1 MKKSFFTLPVLR
13 GLTAQLFVITILPL
27 TLLLLLIAFGS
38 YSLHQ
43 RDMRTL
49 VSERDE
55 RAVQSATAALE
66 SELHH
71 CLANI
76 SSLATY
82 VDASGHIPLEKLLSS
97 SSDLASDFDG
107 GMVFLSSD
115 GKLIASTHS
124 DGQLDWIAAMA
135 QSTSLASP

>member
-1 MKKSFFTLPVLR
+1 MKKRFLTLQLLR

-27 TLLLLLIAFGS
+27 TLLLLVIAFGS

-43 RDMRTL
+43 EDMRAL

-71 CLANI
+71 RVANI
-76 SSLATY
+76 SSLAMYIGT
-82 VDASGHIPLEKLLSS
+82 AREMPLEKLLSS
-97 SSDLASDFDG
+97 SRDLVSDFDR
-107 GMVFLSSD
+107 
-115 GKLIASTHS
+115 
-124 DGQLDWIAAMA
+124 
-135 QSTSLASP
+135 

>member
-1 MKKSFFTLPVLR
+1 MKKRFLTLPLLR

-43 RDMRTL
+43 RDMRAL

-55 RAVQSATAALE
+55 HAVQSATAALE

-71 CLANI
+71 RVANI
-76 SSLATY
+76 SSL
-82 VDASGHIPLEKLLSS
+82 VRSVGVSEDISLETLLTS
-97 SSDLASDFDG
+97 SSDLVSDFDG
-107 GMVFLSSD
+107 GVVFLNLD
-115 GKLIASTHS
+115 GKLIASTDS
-124 DGQLDWIAAMA
+124 DGQLDWI
-135 QSTSLASP
+135 TT